1 MSKGK
6 IVALHLKP
14 ESGGVR
20 PVDELVAHAGEGFEG
35 DKCRGRRSRQA
46 LLLSTETLDHYGYVA
61 GQLREQVTVEFEN
74 LQSLP
79 QGANLKA
86 GDVVFSIEG
95 DCAPCGNMA
104 RYLGEEPAAFQ
115 EKMAGKRGMLAII
128 TKGGTVRIGD
138 EVTLLER

>member
-6 IVALHLKP
+6 VVALHLKP
-14 ESGGVR
+14 ESGGVQ
-20 PVDELVAHAGEGFEG
+20 PVEELVALTGEGFEG
-35 DKCRGRRSRQA
+35 DKCRGRKTRQA
-46 LLLSTETLDHYGYVA
+46 LLLSTDTLENYGYVA
-61 GQLREQVTVEFEN
+61 GQLREQITVEFEN

-79 QGANLKA
+79 AGANLKA

-115 EKMAGKRGMLAII
+115 DKMAGKRGMLAII
-128 TKGGTVRIGD
+128 AEGGKIRVGD